1 MSRDPTARRLRAFGL
16 MLVALGLLPDPALA
30 HTSTGVA
37 AGFVSGFLHPLAGGD
52 HLLAMVGVGI
62 WGSQLGSPAIWV
74 LPVTFPLVM
83 SLGGVLGVRGVP
95 LPGVEIGVAI
105 SALLL
110 GVMIL
115 LPARPPLALAAALV
129 GVFAI
134 FHGYAHGVEI
144 PKAASPLAYGLGFV
158 LATGTLHLCGIA
170 LGLLRERR
178 WGGRALRVMGS
189 GIAAGGVYYLAMAL

>member
-1 MSRDPTARRLRAFGL
+1 MKSMKSRRLRGL
-16 MLVALGLLPDPALA
+16 GLLLIALGLLPDVVLA
-30 HTSTGVA
+30 HTGTGVA
-37 AGFVSGFLHPLAGGD
+37 AGFLSGFLHPLAGGD

-83 SLGGVLGVRGVP
+83 SVGGVLGVRGVP
-95 LPGVEIGVAI
+95 LPGVEIGVAV

-115 LPARPPLALAAALV
+115 LAARPPLALAAALV

-134 FHGYAHGVEI
+134 FHGYAHGLEI
-144 PKAASPLAYGLGFV
+144 PTAASPLAYGLGFV

-178 WGGRALRVMGS
+178 WGDRALRIMGS
-189 GIAAGGVYYLAMAL
+189 GIAAGGLYYLAVAI